1 VGDFY
6 FRRHPLFNQSI
17 PLQKT
22 GVILDMSAIK
32 YRYLRDTSPQDNIQ
46 ANDEDQQK
54 GQWLTEA
61 GLELTTNVTS
71 KVIQNLYY
79 P

>member
-1 VGDFY
+1 
-6 FRRHPLFNQSI
+6 
-17 PLQKT
+17 
-22 GVILDMSAIK
+22 MSAIK